1 MAAQRPE
8 DLHPLFAEAFSS
20 GDLEGITGLY
30 EKSAVFLDRSS
41 GRLAKGANEIREI
54 FRPIFAGKARMEV
67 ETRKIV
73 QADLTAVPNGA
84 ATVQA
89 EELALMIGRW
99 TITASGADGKAVMRS
114 GVGTDVAR
122 RQPDGTWLI
131 AIDHPYGGE

>member
-30 EKSAVFLDRSS
+30 EKSAVFLLDRS
-41 GRLAKGANEIREI
+41 GRLAKGANEIREVY
-54 FRPIFAGKARMEV
+54 RPMFAGKAKMEV
-67 ETRKIV
+67 ETRKI
-73 QADLTAVPNGA
+73 
-84 ATVQA
+84 VQA

-99 TITASGADGKAVMRS
+99 TITASGADGNALMRS
-114 GVGTDVAR
+114 GVGADVAR

-131 AIDHPYGGE
+131 AIDNPYGGE

>member
-73 QADLTAVPNGA
+73 QA
-84 ATVQA
+84 

>member
-30 EKSAVFLDRSS
+30 EKSAVFLDRS
-41 GRLAKGANEIREI
+41 GRLAKGANEIREVY
-54 FRPIFAGKARMEV
+54 RPIFAGKAKMEV
-67 ETRKIV
+67 ETRKI
-73 QADLTAVPNGA
+73 
-84 ATVQA
+84 VQA

-99 TITASGADGKAVMRS
+99 TITASGADGNALMRS
-114 GVGTDVAR
+114 GVGADVVR

-131 AIDHPYGGE
+131 AIDNPYGGE